1 MDISSLSFT
10 RTSFRTGYDQHEV
23 DQFVNRIAANL
34 ALPLAERTLHAPEVT
49 AVSFTS
55 TTFRA
60 GYDVDEVDHVLDTLG
75 VRLGLPSPSEPAGGS
90 DALRPDLRPDPRPD
104 LRPERPDPT
113 R

>member
-23 DQFVNRIAANL
+23 DQLVDRIAANL

-49 AVSFTS
+49 AASFTS

-60 GYDVDEVDHVLDTLG
+60 GYDVDEVDHVLDNLG
-75 VRLGLPSPSEPAGGS
+75 VRLGLPSPSEPAEGS
-90 DALRPDLRPDPRPD
+90 DDPRSDLLPDPRSD
-104 LRPERPDPT
+104 LLPDP
-113 R
+113 RSDL